1 MDVTLTHETLNLGR
15 TPGASF
21 KAVTSIC
28 VFGEGTVGGHGVWAL
43 QPSSFLVICLD
54 SHILLK

>member
-21 KAVTSIC
+21 KAVTC
-28 VFGEGTVGGHGVWAL
+28 VCVCWGAQWEAMVSRPYDLHHSW
-43 QPSSFLVICLD
+43 
-54 SHILLK
+54 